1 MYTTY
6 IIFHSAVTMSV
17 KDVTISS
24 TEIRILL
31 LVVLLLVDRIHQYYT
46 PSLSARRRSRLGE
59 GHSKVEH
66 AHCQSEATCLNVGEH
81 DIVIMINIK
90 ARELRAT
97 LFEVAGNA
105 ENIKKVL

>member
-31 LVVLLLVDRIHQYYT
+31 LVVLLLVGRIQQFII
-46 PSLSARRRSRLGE
+46 RRHCQLGE
-59 GHSKVEH
+59 GHGWVKVI
-66 AHCQSEATCLNVGEH
+66 QRSSMRT
-81 DIVIMINIK
+81 
-90 ARELRAT
+90 ARARLR
-97 LFEVAGNA
+97 V
-105 ENIKKVL
+105 